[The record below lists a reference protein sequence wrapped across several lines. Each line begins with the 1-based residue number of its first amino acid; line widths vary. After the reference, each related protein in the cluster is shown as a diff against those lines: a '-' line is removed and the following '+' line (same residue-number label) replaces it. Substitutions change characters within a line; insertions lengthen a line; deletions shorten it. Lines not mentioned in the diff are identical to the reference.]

1 MYKNSKNSK
10 AHNNI
15 FLKLMQKNH
24 VFDSAMGSE
33 IAGTSS
39 QVEAKLQQVDE

>member
-1 MYKNSKNSK
+1 MERNSNGKKSK
-10 AHNNI
+10 NNI

-33 IAGTSS
+33 IVGSS
-39 QVEAKLQQVDE
+39 SAMVQATL

>member
-1 MYKNSKNSK
+1 MYKNSNNNK

-33 IAGTSS
+33 IVGSS
-39 QVEAKLQQVDE
+39 SAEVQAKL